1 MHLLY
6 EVSVWLHIVAATV
19 WVGGMLFLVMVVV
32 PWLREGGR
40 RDAAVFLRETGG
52 RFRNV
57 GWACFA
63 IFLITGIFNL
73 WMRGVR
79 VANFLQSDWLAT
91 DFGRIV
97 MLKIGLF
104 ALIVAISAVHD
115 FVVGPRATTTIERDP
130 RSEVARSLRRR
141 ASVLGRLNV
150 FMALVAVFLGVM
162 LVRGVPG

>member
-6 EVSVWLHIVAATV
+6 EVSVWLHIVAATI

-32 PWLREGGR
+32 PWLREEGR
-40 RDAAVFLRETGG
+40 NAAVFLRETGG

-79 VANFLQSDWLAT
+79 LANLFQADWLAT
-91 DFGRIV
+91 DFGRVV

-104 ALIVAISAVHD
+104 ALIVAISAAHD
-115 FVVGPRATTTIERDP
+115 FVVGPRATTAIEQDP
-130 RSEVARSLRRR
+130 RSEATRSLRRR
-141 ASVLGRLNV
+141 ASVLGRMNV
-150 FMALVAVFLGVM
+150 VLALVAVFLGVM